1 MKFTFKP
8 FKGDTKSPEAGGM
21 LDFALKNYGL
31 SIAPPQPLTPM
42 SEESSDNPRAKRKEQ
57 IRRAQKYV

>member
-21 LDFALKNYGL
+21 LDFALKNHGL
-31 SIAPPQPLTPM
+31 SVAPLTPM